1 MNTNTTK
8 LSIVM
13 PVFNR
18 SSLVAVM
25 LDSILANDFADYEVL
40 AVDDGS
46 EEETLNM
53 LKEYQNN
60 SAIYTED
67 TTKNRIAQGCN

>member
-46 EEETLNM
+46 E
-53 LKEYQNN
+53 
-60 SAIYTED
+60 
-67 TTKNRIAQGCN
+67 

>member
-46 EEETLNM
+46 EEETLNK
-53 LKEYQNN
+53 LKEYQKR
-60 SAIYTED
+60 D
-67 TTKNRIAQGCN
+67 NRIKLIQRT